1 MKKWTKYFF
10 NLENQQ
16 NKQLLFQDMYAY
28 LFTHVIYLLALH
40 IWVARSYM
48 YYTCSYYSIARFWF
62 VKVQYDIS
70 CEPHE
75 ASWCVISLP
84 MVIQL
89 NFCNHESTL
98 DFHSY
103 PANCIIFYYNNLCII
118 LYYLF
123 IFIFFI
129 TLLSS
134 TSPWWMFFMMWQS
147 DINNWHSRVLCWLVR
162 QFVGLAHY
170 CLFHV
175 PLLQLSE
182 IILVRYRIWD
192 L

>member
-1 MKKWTKYFF
+1 
-10 NLENQQ
+10 
-16 NKQLLFQDMYAY
+16 MYAY

-70 CEPHE
+70 CEPHK

-103 PANCIIFYYNNLCII
+103 PANCIIFYYNNFCII

-123 IFIFFI
+123 IFYFFYYFIVINI
-129 TLLSS
+129 TLVDVFHDVTKWHQQLTQSCSLLIGKTICGFGTLLLISCSTASTLRDNTSS
-134 TSPWWMFFMMWQS
+134 
-147 DINNWHSRVLCWLVR
+147 I
-162 QFVGLAHY
+162 
-170 CLFHV
+170 
-175 PLLQLSE
+175 
-182 IILVRYRIWD
+182 
-192 L
+192 